1 MAPIVNTKKSYCY
14 LAIPGVNGIY
24 YRRYLCLSC
33 KKCKLLKFLECTN
46 EYCGPWQFHAFNVN
60 QKTLEKLFKDAISPF
75 LSVIRGQK
83 QKEQAFKNVMK
94 LIGKYYC
101 HLKLK
106 IKTFNFYQI
115 CCQIKYPFVTFHSY
129 QKRGGGVLDK
139 INVFCVTTFFL
150 RFIFSIRKLKFL

>member
-1 MAPIVNTKKSYCY
+1 M
-14 LAIPGVNGIY
+14 
-24 YRRYLCLSC
+24 
-33 KKCKLLKFLECTN
+33 ECTN

-115 CCQIKYPFVTFHSY
+115 CCQIKYPFVTFHSH
-129 QKRGGGVLDK
+129 QKRGGFFFGQNQRFLCHHLFSEIHIFNQKTKILVNFIWRENVL
-139 INVFCVTTFFL
+139 N
-150 RFIFSIRKLKFL
+150 